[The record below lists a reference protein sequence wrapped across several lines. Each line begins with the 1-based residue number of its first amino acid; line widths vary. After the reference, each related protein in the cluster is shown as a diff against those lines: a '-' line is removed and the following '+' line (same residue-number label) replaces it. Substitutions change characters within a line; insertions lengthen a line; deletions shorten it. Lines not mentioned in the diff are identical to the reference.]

1 MEKIMLDQLLK
12 LISPQTMSPI
22 SNNIAQVQQMLTLFD
37 NTYQSFGK
45 ALTQQQQVF
54 ISNNLGKM
62 DAYFKSETG
71 KQAIGMLVEE
81 FETFVKA

>member
-1 MEKIMLDQLLK
+1 MLEQLLK
-12 LISPQTMSPI
+12 LISPQMMAPNI
-22 SNNIAQVQQMLTLFD
+22 SNNMAQVQQMLSLFD

-45 ALTQQQQVF
+45 ALTEPQQVF
-54 ISNNLGKM
+54 ISKNLDKM

-71 KQAIGMLVEE
+71 KEAIGMLVEE